1 MIETLGMLLMG
12 LIWGSDLGEM
22 REAKRTKRKRG
33 LFWFRLELR
42 RTLSIFFKW
51 WLNQFGFFFFW
62 FFN

>member
-1 MIETLGMLLMG
+1 MG

-51 WLNQFGFFFFW
+51 WLNQFGFFFFG
-62 FFN
+62 FLIS